1 MRKKFVDSEFV
12 KTCHEQNWNS
22 LELHLV
28 GIYLTH
34 LISFSDT
41 DEPMADFCKITSVSS
56 LPLNIS
62 QTLAPDMP
70 TSPQKLAGKSGIRR
84 PRKAPPVTNVI
95 NPKPVTYQVD
105 DISEFK
111 LHPRAKGSFM
121 FVNWGVLR
129 HFVKSK
135 KVSVSKTKKT
145 FSFLN

>member
-1 MRKKFVDSEFV
+1 M
-12 KTCHEQNWNS
+12 
-22 LELHLV
+22 

-34 LISFSDT
+34 LISSSDT

-62 QTLAPDMP
+62 QNLAPDM
-70 TSPQKLAGKSGIRR
+70 SSSQKSTGKSGIRR

-111 LHPRAKGSFM
+111 LDPRAKGSFM
-121 FVNWGVLR
+121 FVNWTVLR
-129 HFVKSK
+129 HVIKSK
-135 KVSVSKTKKT
+135 KVKFICSEKATKFCEIFTFLLTVCTVVKSKVKISQYFVA
-145 FSFLN
+145 FS

>member
-34 LISFSDT
+34 LISISDT

-62 QTLAPDMP
+62 QTLAPDM
-70 TSPQKLAGKSGIRR
+70 SSFQKSTGKSGIRR

-105 DISEFK
+105 DVSEFK

-121 FVNWGVLR
+121 FVKWSVLR
-129 HFVKSK
+129 HFVHSK
-135 KVSVSKTKKT
+135 KVSLS
-145 FSFLN
+145 LY

>member
-1 MRKKFVDSEFV
+1 M
-12 KTCHEQNWNS
+12 
-22 LELHLV
+22 

-34 LISFSDT
+34 LISSSDT

-62 QTLAPDMP
+62 QNLAPDM
-70 TSPQKLAGKSGIRR
+70 SSSQKSTGKSGIRR

-111 LHPRAKGSFM
+111 LDPRAKGSFM
-121 FVNWGVLR
+121 FVNWTVLR
-129 HFVKSK
+129 HVIKSK
-135 KVSVSKTKKT
+135 KVKFICSEEATKFCEIFTLCT
-145 FSFLN
+145 FDCMYCSQK